1 MHLIADAF
9 GLSDSRASR
18 LSHHLLPRSTEA
30 ALEGRLRRLTPPHT
44 DPELSPAGQK
54 SIKDGPRPSRTTDWR
69 RAVVVTRHG
78 AVTYIGDPPSQS
90 TPLLAAVYA
99 AISSSL
105 N

>member
-18 LSHHLLPRSTEA
+18 LSHHLMPRSTEA

-54 SIKDGPRPSRTTDWR
+54 SI
-69 RAVVVTRHG
+69 
-78 AVTYIGDPPSQS
+78 
-90 TPLLAAVYA
+90 
-99 AISSSL
+99 
-105 N
+105 